1 MSSTSGG
8 GAGKGAAEE
17 PEPEP
22 GDASPPSSSAT
33 SASSDPRAYLAPH
46 ADDDRGGADGKPAK
60 GNGGKAKTKTT
71 GGAKEAKEGDAQ
83 GAAEESEPGPAAS
96 AAATASYDPRDY
108 QPPHP
113 DDRAGADGKA
123 TKKGA
128 GGKAKPSKG
137 KEVGAKGK
145 EDTHRCANC
154 DAPGAK
160 MKCGRCGVER
170 YCDRDCQKVR
180 WPSG

>member
-1 MSSTSGG
+1 MRRTSGG

-22 GDASPPSSSAT
+22 GDAPPSSSSSSTAT
-33 SASSDPRAYLAPH
+33 
-46 ADDDRGGADGKPAK
+46 
-60 GNGGKAKTKTT
+60 T
-71 GGAKEAKEGDAQ
+71 
-83 GAAEESEPGPAAS
+83 
-96 AAATASYDPRDY
+96 YDPRDY

-113 DDRAGADGKA
+113 DDRGGADGKA

-137 KEVGAKGK
+137 KEGGAKGK

-170 YCDRDCQKVR
+170 YCDQDCQKVR
-180 WPSG
+180 CGHRGRVR

>member
-1 MSSTSGG
+1 MRRTSGG

-22 GDASPPSSSAT
+22 GDAPPSSSSAT
-33 SASSDPRAYLAPH
+33 
-46 ADDDRGGADGKPAK
+46 
-60 GNGGKAKTKTT
+60 TT
-71 GGAKEAKEGDAQ
+71 
-83 GAAEESEPGPAAS
+83 
-96 AAATASYDPRDY
+96 TYDPRDY

-113 DDRAGADGKA
+113 DDRGGADGKA

-170 YCDRDCQKVR
+170 YCDQDCQKVGGHR
-180 WPSG
+180 GRVR

>member
-1 MSSTSGG
+1 MASTSSA

-17 PEPEP
+17 PKPEP
-22 GDASPPSSSAT
+22 GDAPSPSSS
-33 SASSDPRAYLAPH
+33 SPS
-46 ADDDRGGADGKPAK
+46 
-60 GNGGKAKTKTT
+60 TT
-71 GGAKEAKEGDAQ
+71 
-83 GAAEESEPGPAAS
+83 
-96 AAATASYDPRDY
+96 TYDPRDY

-113 DDRAGADGKA
+113 DDRGGADGKA

-128 GGKAKPSKG
+128 GGKAKAKG
-137 KEVGAKGK
+137 KEGGAKGK

-170 YCDRDCQKVR
+170 YCDQDCQKVR

>member
-1 MSSTSGG
+1 MASTSGG

-22 GDASPPSSSAT
+22 GDAPPSSSSAT
-33 SASSDPRAYLAPH
+33 
-46 ADDDRGGADGKPAK
+46 
-60 GNGGKAKTKTT
+60 TT
-71 GGAKEAKEGDAQ
+71 
-83 GAAEESEPGPAAS
+83 
-96 AAATASYDPRDY
+96 TYDPRDY

-113 DDRAGADGKA
+113 DDRGGADGKA
-123 TKKGA
+123 TKKK
-128 GGKAKPSKG
+128 GG
-137 KEVGAKGK
+137 GAKGK

-170 YCDRDCQKVR
+170 YCDQDCQKVR

>member
-1 MSSTSGG
+1 MRRTSGA

-22 GDASPPSSSAT
+22 GDAPPSSS
-33 SASSDPRAYLAPH
+33 S
-46 ADDDRGGADGKPAK
+46 G
-60 GNGGKAKTKTT
+60 TT
-71 GGAKEAKEGDAQ
+71 
-83 GAAEESEPGPAAS
+83 
-96 AAATASYDPRDY
+96 TTYDPREY

-113 DDRAGADGKA
+113 DDRLRGADGKA

-128 GGKAKPSKG
+128 GGKAKTRG
-137 KEVGAKGK
+137 KEGGAKGK

-170 YCDRDCQKVR
+170 YCDQDCQKVGGHR
-180 WPSG
+180 GRVR